1 MSDEEDNL
9 SSSES
14 VTGEEESEYEVN
26 SDDDDMQ
33 GNGNGASHHE
43 EVIDD
48 ATLFRSF
55 KILRTMLNTI
65 DEHLQSRVAQNSSAG
80 PSNRNRTAVAS
91 KASSRCH
98 LRYFKQVIDSLD
110 DQRKNVIV
118 NFGFPSLLEFDGSTV
133 PRTFVQWIAD
143 KVDVNCGDIIV
154 AGKSIPLNPL
164 AVHKV
169 KSIEETCYAPSS
181 ADDQYESFKQY
192 LSLRFGYLP
201 NEVTE
206 QLSSIFKTFSD
217 NDFAAPDYSPDQ
229 LVLSMFQFMHESSA
243 SIPEHQNSDDGTDV
257 AASHDEN
264 FDDHTGDVATGN
276 GIAEDYDAHNDFNDV
291 PADGNDVEMPAN
303 NVPYNEEAPVE
314 DLTQRVE
321 SDGNNAVC
329 SQDNAGS
336 QATVVL
342 PSDNSV
348 SKGAESTSPGKRKR
362 KSRQSVSPAASNSVA
377 SRTRRRLAELKGR
390 SPLSVCNNSNE
401 ENTSSGTME
410 NPLEIDCDDVAVG
423 AAIEENAVNDV
434 PENNHVNVGTENNPV
449 DVESLPVEPPKRHT
463 VQISIMQAL
472 ENCARKH
479 EEYARNKNLRLTAAP
494 AVNAPKDGNAS
505 DKVQDLPAPNQP
517 EGQQAPAATDDF
529 RPVPLEV
536 IEDKAGAEQS
546 RCDPNLRRPV
556 GYSVPDGIPN
566 PMENQQFGHLL
577 RRTRAKVISK
587 RKIANSTGL
596 ASQPECTE
604 VQGGSVSGSVPA
616 CHRES
621 SDVQGAFVSGSLPR
635 SQRDYAQ
642 VHREYTDVQGA
653 SVSGSLPDSGAF
665 NVSGVDSAELQRILK
680 SWEPLPDSWEDL
692 NNQ

>member
-1 MSDEEDNL
+1 MKKLTFPCSLRSANESNGSCRRHHRSDGDHCPATPQNEALPIAAADDGCVGAAVRRTRREETNTYARARFDPPDPKFSFLILHIVMSDEEDNL
-9 SSSES
+9 CSSES
-14 VTGEEESEYEVN
+14 ATGEEESEYEVN

-33 GNGNGASHHE
+33 GNGNGGSHHE

-55 KILRTMLNTI
+55 KILRTMSNTI

-169 KSIEETCYAPSS
+169 TGLPLGGRVIETDDACKAEFLRLINSPTLPKVKSLGAKIISKQPMSDEDLFWYFMVVALSKFLAPNSSTVASPQYFSPLIDLSTVTEWDWSKFVCDKLLDSISKYILKKRHTLGGCIYFLAVYYLDFLRFGSRVPSIPRTIPRINVWKGQMIKIYSLYDKISANVYGKGPVKSIEETCYAPSS
-181 ADDQYESFKQY
+181 ADDQYESFKQS

-243 SIPEHQNSDDGTDV
+243 SIPEHQNSDDGTGA

-329 SQDNAGS
+329 SEDNAGS

-348 SKGAESTSPGKRKR
+348 SK
-362 KSRQSVSPAASNSVA
+362 
-377 SRTRRRLAELKGR
+377 
-390 SPLSVCNNSNE
+390 C
-401 ENTSSGTME
+401 
-410 NPLEIDCDDVAVG
+410 
-423 AAIEENAVNDV
+423 
-434 PENNHVNVGTENNPV
+434 
-449 DVESLPVEPPKRHT
+449 
-463 VQISIMQAL
+463 AL
-472 ENCARKH
+472 
-479 EEYARNKNLRLTAAP
+479 L
-494 AVNAPKDGNAS
+494 V
-505 DKVQDLPAPNQP
+505 
-517 EGQQAPAATDDF
+517 
-529 RPVPLEV
+529 
-536 IEDKAGAEQS
+536 
-546 RCDPNLRRPV
+546 
-556 GYSVPDGIPN
+556 
-566 PMENQQFGHLL
+566 
-577 RRTRAKVISK
+577 
-587 RKIANSTGL
+587 
-596 ASQPECTE
+596 
-604 VQGGSVSGSVPA
+604 
-616 CHRES
+616 
-621 SDVQGAFVSGSLPR
+621 
-635 SQRDYAQ
+635 
-642 VHREYTDVQGA
+642 
-653 SVSGSLPDSGAF
+653 
-665 NVSGVDSAELQRILK
+665 
-680 SWEPLPDSWEDL
+680 
-692 NNQ
+692 